1 MESQQG
7 LKKST
12 KPKIIGA
19 SPPSLN
25 HLENVKQSQNVCELS
40 RAMQIHL
47 LRGIAKFPFNLRTIT
62 SHKTIG
68 QMAFYFLLP

>member
-47 LRGIAKFPFNLRTIT
+47 LRGIAKFPFNL
-62 SHKTIG
+62 
-68 QMAFYFLLP
+68 